1 MRVLARL
8 ISATIIIAQAS
19 FSQPQATKNPPAV
32 LELDG
37 TRKRPVL
44 FTSREV
50 IRAPGDGIY
59 DGAVQVQLS
68 VVIGADGH
76 VEAAKPID
84 RRGHFS
90 QGAAPFYKQARNL
103 ELHRVFQ
110 PVLDE
115 SGTPVRA
122 HFTDYV
128 EVLPP
133 ERWLDHPMPFPE
145 HVDLST
151 FGIMLKRTSSMIT
164 CREYSGYKITVSGS
178 GDVTWQTDVA
188 FMVGATTTGHATIS
202 REAVQELVEK
212 VRTSRMLDALN
223 EYESKLNDGPVYTLV
238 LDVNGL
244 HKQVVDY
251 LGSKVGMPSGIRA
264 LEETVDRI
272 AGTEKLASC
281 R

>member
-1 MRVLARL
+1 MRALALL
-8 ISATIIIAQAS
+8 ITASILIAQPS
-19 FSQPQATKNPPAV
+19 FAQPQATQNPPAP

-37 TRKRPVL
+37 TRKHPVL
-44 FTSREV
+44 FTPRAV
-50 IRAPGDGIY
+50 IRASGDGIY
-59 DGAVQVQLS
+59 DGSVQVQLS
-68 VVIGADGH
+68 VEIGVDGH
-76 VEAAKPID
+76 VEAAEPID
-84 RRGHFS
+84 RRGHFY
-90 QGAAPFYKQARNL
+90 QVATLFYNQARNL

-128 EVLPP
+128 EILPP
-133 ERWLDHPMPFPE
+133 ERWLDHPIPFPE

-151 FGIMLKRTSSMIT
+151 FSITLKRTSGSIT
-164 CREYSGYKITVSGS
+164 CREYSGYKTTVSGS

-202 REAVQELVEK
+202 REAVQELMEK
-212 VRTSRMLDALN
+212 VRASRMFDALN
-223 EYESKLNDGPVYTLV
+223 EYESKLNDGPVYTLM
-238 LDVNGL
+238 LDVNGV

-251 LGSKVGMPSGIRA
+251 LGSKVGMPSSIQD
-264 LEETVDRI
+264 LEGTVDRI

-281 R
+281 K